1 MRCLKKNQ
9 KRKTIAVALDENVM
23 IQKVGYK
30 PATFNVFRRKSNQ
43 LKAWIGGWCIT
54 DVTATHLGQFIAHL
68 HSEEEHDHGYPHG
81 YNSKTINQYLTILR
95 QIFTRAVDDG
105 LISLDP
111 MRNIKTCKTC
121 SIEPDSFSQ
130 YEIQTLMTYEECYP
144 IEVALITIGIGTGLR
159 ISELMALTIESIDLD
174 RARLSIDLALVD
186 KKFKTTKTKSSTR
199 FIELT
204 GRVLTAAKTLVAYA
218 SARPSQHIEVL
229 QNDNKT
235 KIRTT
240 RTLLAY
246 SQLENRPYVSV
257 DDFRE
262 TFFKPYCALV
272 RVRYRGPSLFR
283 HTYASQMLTAGVAVE
298 RIARKMGL
306 ASTEMI
312 YRHYGKWMVEDA
324 PDYQAVEDTVL
335 DLCFGGSAKQVE
347 ATLVNPVQPNVR
359 NITELGEQITMPSDD
374 SLSGKTSN
382 AADVSINPAA
392 ITPVHARNMEQLD
405 LIHQASLRWGGEVRC
420 LR

>member
-9 KRKTIAVALDENVM
+9 KRKTIAAALDENVM
-23 IQKVGYK
+23 IQKFCYK

-43 LKAWIGGWCIT
+43 LKTWIGDRCIT
-54 DVTATHLGQFIAHL
+54 DVAATHLGQFIAHL

-130 YEIQTLMTYEECYP
+130 HEIQTLMTYEERYP

-159 ISELMALTIESIDLD
+159 ISELMALTVESIDLD

-204 GRVLTAAKTLVAYA
+204 GRVLTAAKTLVEYA
-218 SARPSQHIEVL
+218 STRSSQTIDVL

-235 KIRTT
+235 KVRMT

-246 SQLENRPYVSV
+246 SQSENRPYVSV

-262 TFFKPYCALV
+262 TFFKPYCELV
-272 RVRYRGPSLFR
+272 GVRYRGPSLFR

-306 ASTEMI
+306 TSTEMI

-335 DLCFGGSAKQVE
+335 DLCFDGSAKQVE

-359 NITELGEQITMPSDD
+359 NMIGLGEQIIMPSDD
-374 SLSGKTSN
+374 CLSSKTSN
-382 AADVSINPAA
+382 DADVSINPAV
-392 ITPVHARNMEQLD
+392 ITPVHARSMEQLD
-405 LIHQASLRWGGEVRC
+405 LINQASLRWGGEVRC